1 MCHYCKTTKFQVI
14 DMVSHDFRP
23 DADSPNILERRQR
36 VLRRLD
42 DGHAALLEALADL
55 GETEAFLGSRWSVWE
70 VMQHLLT
77 EDFVDALEQIA
88 TGERDMLPAFDGR
101 ANRIANDIARLEAN
115 YQRFR
120 RLLSGLTEE
129 QLSQPAT
136 PPNPE
141 NNFPA
146 LSFLDLVERVSGHEG
161 NHARQVV
168 ETRKYVAA
176 FRSME
181 RAVTVAGLG
190 TGNPDAIPDQTRQM
204 LANADYVV
212 GSEPAISLAR
222 RWSRGVELPMRA
234 DNANELVNRI
244 GRDTRAGLWTIVVTL
259 GDPAES
265 VPGLLHRLQEEVDAV
280 SLISAPG
287 FYRLVLAQLGISPLA
302 AVCTSINQ
310 VDDGNQS
317 RDGNLLDPVAGRAVV
332 ILGTDEGGAWSGVC
346 EKLLGRGVAEDVKV
360 SMLTNL
366 MGRPEVATGSLCDL
380 AKSTMM
386 STLATVDS
394 AMVLY

>member
-1 MCHYCKTTKFQVI
+1 MCHYRKTTKFQVI

-23 DADSPNILERRQR
+23 DADSPNIPERRQR

-129 QLSQPAT
+129 QLSRPAT

-190 TGNPDAIPDQTRQM
+190 TGDPDAIPDQTRQM

-244 GRDTRAGLWTIVVTL
+244 GRDTRAGLWTMVVTL

-265 VPGLLHRLQEEVDAV
+265 VPGLLRRLQEEVDAV
-280 SLISAPG
+280 SLIPAPG
-287 FYRLVLAQLGISPLA
+287 FYRLVLAQLSISPLA
-302 AVCTSINQ
+302 AVCTSVNQ
-310 VDDGNQS
+310 MG
-317 RDGNLLDPVAGRAVV
+317 DGNLPDPAAGRAVV
-332 ILGTDEGGAWSGVC
+332 ILGTDEGGAWSEVC
-346 EKLLGRGVAEDVKV
+346 EKLLARGVAEDAKV

-366 MGRPEVATGSLCDL
+366 MGRPEVVTGSLCDL
-380 AKSTMM
+380 AKSTMT
-386 STLATVDS
+386 SSPAAVDS